1 MTTGPAIPK
10 VGLTGGIASG
20 KSTVAGWFRELG
32 AYVQDGDALAHRL
45 MEPGG
50 AAFDDVVAW
59 FGDGILD
66 HGGTI
71 SRTLLGNLVFQDR
84 EAMKALN
91 RLVHPGVLKESTRLL
106 QEYLDGGG
114 DAPLM
119 IFEAALLVETGMY
132 REYDRLVVVR
142 CSREEQ
148 LRRLLSRS
156 SLTADGAL
164 ARIEAQFPLEKKLA
178 VADHVIDTSVPLEE
192 TRKQTEELF
201 RKLTVRPV

>member
-1 MTTGPAIPK
+1 MTAPAILR

-20 KSTVAGWFRELG
+20 KSTVAGRLRELG

-50 AAFDDVVAW
+50 GAFDDMVAW
-59 FGDGILD
+59 FGDGILNRD
-66 HGGTI
+66 GTI
-71 SRTLLGNLVFQDR
+71 NRTVLGKLVFQDR
-84 EAMKALN
+84 QALEALN
-91 RLVHPGVLKESTRLL
+91 RLVHPLIRRESVRLL

-132 REYDRLVVVR
+132 REYDCLVVVR
-142 CSREEQ
+142 CSREDQ
-148 LRRLLSRS
+148 LRRLLGRS
-156 SLTADGAL
+156 AL
-164 ARIEAQFPLEKKLA
+164 AVESAEARIDAQLPLEEKLA
-178 VADHVIDTSVPLEE
+178 VADYVIDTSIALEE

-201 RKLTVRPV
+201 RILTVRPV

>member
-1 MTTGPAIPK
+1 MTTGPAIRR

-32 AYVQDGDALAHRL
+32 AYVQDGDDLAHLL

-50 AAFDDVVAW
+50 AVFDDVVAW

-66 HGGTI
+66 QGGTI
-71 SRTLLGNLVFQDR
+71 SRTVLGNLVFQDR

-91 RLVHPGVLKESTRLL
+91 RLVHPGVLEESARLL

-132 REYDRLVVVR
+132 REYDRLVVVL

-156 SLTADGAL
+156 TLTMDDAL
-164 ARIEAQFPLEKKLA
+164 ARIEAQFPLERKLA